1 MGHRWIHGKRGQES
15 RAPHGMSRKF
25 GHAGGEH
32 AVADL
37 KDQHKLD
44 GFSGRVGRS
53 LKLRDTDDGRREVRC
68 LEKPVDEEELAL
80 WESFCDAV
88 TYAREAQHREEY
100 LEVAR
105 ERNASPLQVATA
117 DFLHAPEIHRI
128 DLSEYHGRV
137 GDRIRVFATDDVEVT
152 RVGILITDGRNHLV
166 EMGMARRDGAG
177 DWTYQATRQAPGDH
191 VRVIVDAAD
200 LPGHLTESRA
210 EKNV

>member
-1 MGHRWIHGKRGQES
+1 MLQ
-15 RAPHGMSRKF
+15 GMERKF
-25 GHAGGEH
+25 RHAGGEH

-68 LEKPVDEEELAL
+68 LESPSNEEEQAL
-80 WESFCDAV
+80 WDSFCEAV
-88 TYAREAQHREEY
+88 TYARQAQHRDEY

-128 DLSEYHGRV
+128 DLSGYHGRP
-137 GDRIRVFATDDVEVT
+137 GDSIRVFATDDVAVT
-152 RVGILITDGRNHLV
+152 RVGILITDFENHLI
-166 EMGMARRDGAG
+166 EMGLARREGEG
-177 DWTYQATRQAPGDH
+177 DWVYQATRQSPSKH

-200 LPGHLTESRA
+200 LPGHLTEVRA
-210 EKNV
+210 EKDV